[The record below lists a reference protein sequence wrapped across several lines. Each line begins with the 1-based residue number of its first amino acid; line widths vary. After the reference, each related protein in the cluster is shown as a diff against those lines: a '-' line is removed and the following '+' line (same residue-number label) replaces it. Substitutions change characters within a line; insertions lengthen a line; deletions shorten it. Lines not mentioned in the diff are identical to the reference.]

1 MHAKRDNPA
10 IPAWKGDELDSPYP
24 PEIEPAY
31 FDDDLKAWVLSRHA
45 DVLAAFRASSLCP
58 ASSKSAKAPDLTQE
72 ALREKMRERTMD
84 ALSPTQLR
92 TWREE
97 LVSEA
102 RQLVDALPAEVPID
116 LVDQC
121 ARPFCLVLAAIVT
134 GTSRRDAKAFYEA
147 AQPLSAAAAEPYDR
161 TLRDRAREADA
172 RLQGC
177 FHSEYETL
185 RGPGFVALAH
195 TMQGILANA
204 WFALIQHPQEW
215 ASVHRQPELMEQAI
229 EELLRY
235 AGLPRILS
243 RAATEDIDLNGTF
256 IRKGERIILRI
267 IAANHDPERFPDAN
281 QLSVVRGGGGHVALG
296 AGPHSCVAAN
306 LIRMATVAITQP
318 LIRRFAEAVPERA
331 IEWHGGSA
339 FRSPKSLWV
348 SLAEGNSRS
357 LERIHAETT
366 GSGSVTIP

>member
-10 IPAWKGDELDSPYP
+10 IPAWRDDELDSPYP
-24 PEIEPAY
+24 PQIEPAY

-45 DVLAAFRASSLCP
+45 DVLAAFRASSLCL
-58 ASSKSAKAPDLTQE
+58 ASSKSTKAPDPAQE
-72 ALREKMRERTMD
+72 TLRLEMRERTME

-92 TWREE
+92 AWREE
-97 LVSEA
+97 LIPEA
-102 RQLVDALPAEVPID
+102 RKIVNTLPAGIPID

-134 GTSRRDAKAFYEA
+134 GISRSEAEAFYET
-147 AQPLSAAAAEPYDR
+147 AQPLSAAAAEPYDQG
-161 TLRDRAREADA
+161 LHDRARAADA
-172 RLQGC
+172 KLQGC
-177 FHSEYETL
+177 FHSEHETL

-215 ASVHRQPELMEQAI
+215 ALVHQQPALMEQAI

-235 AGLPRILS
+235 AGLARILS

-256 IRKGERIILRI
+256 IRKGERIILRV
-267 IAANHDPERFPDAN
+267 IAANHDPERFPHAN
-281 QLSVVRGGGGHVALG
+281 QLDVARGGGGHVTLG
-296 AGPHSCVAAN
+296 AGSHSCVAAN

-318 LIRRFAEAVPERA
+318 LVRRFAEAIPERA
-331 IEWHGGSA
+331 VEWQGGSA
-339 FRSPKSLWV
+339 FRSPKSLWA
-348 SLAEGNSRS
+348 SLIEKTSACDQ
-357 LERIHAETT
+357 
-366 GSGSVTIP
+366 